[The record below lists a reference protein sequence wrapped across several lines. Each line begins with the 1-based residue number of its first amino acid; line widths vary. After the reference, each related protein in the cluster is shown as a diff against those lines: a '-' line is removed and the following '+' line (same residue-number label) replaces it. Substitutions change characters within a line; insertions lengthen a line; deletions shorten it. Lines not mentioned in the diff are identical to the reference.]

1 MNSLRVLVAAA
12 ICSALI
18 VASGEAQEKPKAPAA
33 RKATKKVPVKAPEA
47 PPVVAPEPPKP
58 ATDVRLKT
66 AQTQAAQIS
75 YNTTYIQGARQRVEF
90 PGVIAI
96 DQCDLKQSVLLNLD
110 AKRYRVQPY
119 TEVASS
125 APSDPRPA
133 DPTAEQMSQMSQMGM
148 GMPGAPAAKTRGGT
162 VTLTTTLSDTLERQ
176 QMLGFEARR
185 IKTVMIKQSSPTAC
199 DKAPLKVEVDAWY
212 VDLPHQ
218 AGCARP
224 AAQASPAPTPDPE
237 ACTDRVETR
246 VAGDVKLG
254 FPVKS
259 VTTTTT
265 GEGDKV
271 DVTLYTQEVTELEVT
286 RLDSSLFEIPAG
298 FEEAKSGA
306 EIVPSLAHGGTLA
319 DALFGSTA
327 DGSSVAAPKKPGVI
341 RIGVLEPLNKTTR
354 SLPPA
359 GLRQELVT
367 KFNKAPY
374 EAIPLKGSS
383 PSEIEQ
389 EASKL
394 ECDYLLLSEIT
405 ELKSSKPGKLGG
417 VMRMTGSAPKD
428 SHEVKLDYKIF
439 AVGAAGTPKV
449 SGNAKASSGG
459 FGVGSALRLA
469 AFAGRLYMGMG
480 MMGGMGMG
488 MMNPMAAMSSAGG
501 LGSMGA
507 SFFDPRAS
515 AMSSLASGF
524 GGGMMSGMDGL
535 SGMGDPSETAMRETV
550 SEAFENEAKSAME
563 QLGKSS
569 KITKKSGP

>member
-1 MNSLRVLVAAA
+1 MKSLRVFVAAA
-12 ICSALI
+12 ICSAVM

-33 RKATKKVPVKAPEA
+33 RKATKKLPVKAPGA
-47 PPVVAPEPPKP
+47 PATVIPEPPKP

-66 AQTQAAQIS
+66 AQTQGAQIS

-96 DQCDLKQSVLLNLD
+96 DQCDLKQSVMLNLE

-119 TEVASS
+119 AVAASPAAADS
-125 APSDPRPA
+125 RPA
-133 DPTAEQMSQMSQMGM
+133 DPLADQMAQMSQMGV

-162 VTLTTTLSDTLERQ
+162 VTVTTTLSDTLERQ
-176 QMLGFEARR
+176 QMLGFKARR

-199 DKAPLKVEVDAWY
+199 DKSPLKVEVDAWY
-212 VDLPHQ
+212 VDLPQQ

-224 AAQASPAPTPDPE
+224 AAETSPTPASDTE

-271 DVTLYTQEVTELEVT
+271 DVTAYSQEVTELEVT
-286 RLDSSLFEIPAG
+286 RLDRSLFEIPAG

-306 EIVPSLAHGGTLA
+306 EIVPSLARGGTLA

-327 DGSSVAAPKKPGVI
+327 DGSSVAAPKKAGVI

-354 SLPPA
+354 NLPPE

-383 PSEIEQ
+383 PSEVEQ
-389 EASKL
+389 DASRL

-405 ELKSSKPGKLGG
+405 EVKSSKPGKLGG
-417 VMRMTGSAPKD
+417 VMRMTGGPLKD
-428 SHEVKLDYKIF
+428 SHEVKLDYKVF
-439 AVGAAGTPKV
+439 AVGATQTPRV
-449 SGNAKASSGG
+449 SGNTKASSGG

-469 AFAGRLYMGMG
+469 AFAGRMYMGMG
-480 MMGGMGMG
+480 MMGGMGM
-488 MMNPMAAMSSAGG
+488 MNPMAAMSGTGG

-507 SFFDPRAS
+507 SFFDPRAN
-515 AMSSLASGF
+515 AMSSLASGL
-524 GGGMMSGMDGL
+524 GGGMMAGLGGPAGL
-535 SGMGDPSETAMRETV
+535 SDPSESEMRETV
-550 SEAFENEAKSAME
+550 SEAFGNEAKSAME

-569 KITKKSGP
+569 KISKK

>member
-1 MNSLRVLVAAA
+1 MHSLRVLVAAA
-12 ICSALI
+12 ICSAMM
-18 VASGEAQEKPKAPAA
+18 VASGEAQEKPRAAPAA
-33 RKATKKVPVKAPEA
+33 RKAPRKIPAKAPEA
-47 PPVVAPEPPKP
+47 PAIVTPEPPKP

-66 AQTQAAQIS
+66 AQTQGAQIS

-96 DQCDLKQSVLLNLD
+96 DQCDLKQSVMLNLE

-119 TEVASS
+119 AVAATPATADSR
-125 APSDPRPA
+125 AADPRA
-133 DPTAEQMSQMSQMGM
+133 DQMAQMSQMGM
-148 GMPGAPAAKTRGGT
+148 GMPAAPAAKSRGGT
-162 VTLTTTLSDTLERQ
+162 VTVTTTLSDTLERQ

-212 VDLPHQ
+212 VDLPAQ
-218 AGCARP
+218 TACARP
-224 AAQASPAPTPDPE
+224 AQQASPAPAPVSDPD
-237 ACTDRVETR
+237 ACTDHVETR

-271 DVTLYTQEVTELEVT
+271 DVASYTQEVTELEVT
-286 RLDSSLFEIPAG
+286 RLDRSLFEIPPG

-306 EIVPSLAHGGTLA
+306 EIVPSLARGGTLA
-319 DALFGSTA
+319 DAFFGSTA
-327 DGSSVAAPKKPGVI
+327 DGSSVAAPKKAGVI

-354 SLPPA
+354 SLPPE
-359 GLRQELVT
+359 GLRQDLVT
-367 KFNKAPY
+367 KFKKAPY

-383 PSEIEQ
+383 PSEIDR
-389 EASKL
+389 EASNL
-394 ECDYLLLSEIT
+394 ACDYLLVSEVT
-405 ELKSSKPGKLGG
+405 EVKSSKPGKLGG

-428 SHEVKLDYKIF
+428 SHEVKLDYKLF
-439 AVGAAGTPKV
+439 AVGATQTPRV
-449 SGNAKASSGG
+449 TGNAKASSGG
-459 FGVGSALRLA
+459 FGIGSALRLA
-469 AFAGRLYMGMG
+469 AFAGRMYIGMG

-488 MMNPMAAMSSAGG
+488 MMNPMAAMSGTGG

-515 AMSSLASGF
+515 AMSSLASGL
-524 GGGMMSGMDGL
+524 GGGMMSGLGGGAGL
-535 SGMGDPSETAMRETV
+535 SDPSESEMRETV
-550 SEAFENEAKSAME
+550 SEAFENEAKAAME
-563 QLGKSS
+563 QLGKN
-569 KITKKSGP
+569 TKK

>member
-1 MNSLRVLVAAA
+1 MHSLRVLVAAA
-12 ICSALI
+12 ICSAMM
-18 VASGEAQEKPKAPAA
+18 VASGEAQEKPRAAPAA
-33 RKATKKVPVKAPEA
+33 RKAPRKVPAKAPEA
-47 PPVVAPEPPKP
+47 PAIVTPEPPKP

-66 AQTQAAQIS
+66 AQTQGAQIS

-96 DQCDLKQSVLLNLD
+96 DQCDLKQSVMLNLE

-119 TEVASS
+119 AVA
-125 APSDPRPA
+125 ATPGA
-133 DPTAEQMSQMSQMGM
+133 DQMAQMSQMGM
-148 GMPGAPAAKTRGGT
+148 GMPSAPGAKSRGGT
-162 VTLTTTLSDTLERQ
+162 VTVTTTLSDTLERQ

-212 VDLPHQ
+212 VDLPAQ
-218 AGCARP
+218 TGCARP
-224 AAQASPAPTPDPE
+224 APQASPVPAPASDPE
-237 ACTDRVETR
+237 ACTDHVETR

-271 DVTLYTQEVTELEVT
+271 DVTSYTQEVTELEVT
-286 RLDSSLFEIPAG
+286 RLDRSLFEIPPG

-306 EIVPSLAHGGTLA
+306 EIVPSLARGGTLA
-319 DALFGSTA
+319 DAFFGSTA
-327 DGSSVAAPKKPGVI
+327 DGSSVAAPKKAGVI

-354 SLPPA
+354 SLPLE
-359 GLRQELVT
+359 GLRQDLVN
-367 KFNKAPY
+367 KFKKAPY

-389 EASKL
+389 EASNL
-394 ECDYLLLSEIT
+394 ACDYLLLSEIT
-405 ELKSSKPGKLGG
+405 EVKSSKPGKLGG
-417 VMRMTGSAPKD
+417 VMRMTGGAPKD
-428 SHEVKLDYKIF
+428 SHEVKLDYKLF
-439 AVGAAGTPKV
+439 AIGATQTPRL

-469 AFAGRLYMGMG
+469 AFAGRMYIGMG

-488 MMNPMAAMSSAGG
+488 MMNPMAAMSGTGG

-515 AMSSLASGF
+515 AMSSLASGL
-524 GGGMMSGMDGL
+524 GGGMMSGLGGGAGL
-535 SGMGDPSETAMRETV
+535 GDPSESEMRETV
-550 SEAFENEAKSAME
+550 SEAFENEAKAAME
-563 QLGKSS
+563 QLGKN
-569 KITKKSGP
+569 TKK